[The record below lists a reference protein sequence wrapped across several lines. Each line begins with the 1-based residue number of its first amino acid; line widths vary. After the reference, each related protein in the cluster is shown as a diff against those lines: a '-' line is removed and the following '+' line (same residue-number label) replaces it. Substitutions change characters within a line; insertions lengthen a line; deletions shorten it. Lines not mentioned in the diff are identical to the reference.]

1 LIIFSDQKLCI
12 GKVLAMYESIGGKHS
27 FISHSV
33 NNIDLLSY
41 ISVTLFIDIYGGSLF
56 TNDCLA
62 GGRLFAHITSKEVVY
77 YLGKDSITFHSNSML
92 TLDNNS
98 LQIYNLLKN
107 SSIQTQFTSIFRNQ
121 TNNNLDE

>member
-12 GKVLAMYESIGGKHS
+12 RKVLTMYKSISGKHS
-27 FISHSV
+27 FISHSI

-41 ISVTLFIDIYGGSLF
+41 ISVTLFIDIYDESLF

-62 GGRLFAHITSKEVVY
+62 DRRLFAHITSKEVVY
-77 YLGKDSITFHSNSML
+77 YFEKDSITFHSNSIL

-107 SSIQTQFTSIFRNQ
+107 SSIQTQFIVIKLTIV
-121 TNNNLDE
+121 